1 MKDDHDRSIQA
12 KEKNERDEKDDEIK
26 KDDENNMNSLRDIYI
41 QNYLIDA
48 TSASTRCIAKF
59 SSMFVEK
66 LKKIKM
72 KKSLRDRLK
81 RHIRYMYLLYF
92 RRFHYETI
100 IENVY
105 DVDVISDSN
114 SRLYQFVYWQIND
127 WIKTWK
133 NRSLDKMTV
142 SLLNWD
148 QVAMLMII
156 SQIHVRDI
164 LKMNDEYA
172 ADLET
177 LQMKKTCT
185 KWFLKNYSVNAFTD
199 VFNFIAR
206 HIDIKKLTSLAHH
219 YCQSMYLRALIS

>member
-41 QNYLIDA
+41 QDYLINA

-114 SRLYQFVYWQIND
+114 SRLYQFVY
-127 WIKTWK
+127 
-133 NRSLDKMTV
+133 
-142 SLLNWD
+142 
-148 QVAMLMII
+148 
-156 SQIHVRDI
+156 
-164 LKMNDEYA
+164 
-172 ADLET
+172 
-177 LQMKKTCT
+177 
-185 KWFLKNYSVNAFTD
+185 
-199 VFNFIAR
+199 
-206 HIDIKKLTSLAHH
+206 
-219 YCQSMYLRALIS
+219 